1 MRNRLVLGQWNVVC
15 DVCGLKHK
23 SGELRRRWDGMMVCK
38 DDYETRHPQDLIRI
52 NKEVIA
58 PPWTRPEPP
67 DVFIS
72 LPSFITDENGQ
83 YLLLEDGSFL
93 FSES

>member
-1 MRNRLVLGQWNVVC
+1 
-15 DVCGLKHK
+15 
-23 SGELRRRWDGMMVCK
+23 MMVCK
-38 DDYETRHPQDLIRI
+38 DDWETRHPQDLLRI

-72 LPSFITDENGQ
+72 LPELLVDENGS
-83 YLLLEDGSFL
+83 YLLTENGSFL
-93 FSES
+93 FSEN